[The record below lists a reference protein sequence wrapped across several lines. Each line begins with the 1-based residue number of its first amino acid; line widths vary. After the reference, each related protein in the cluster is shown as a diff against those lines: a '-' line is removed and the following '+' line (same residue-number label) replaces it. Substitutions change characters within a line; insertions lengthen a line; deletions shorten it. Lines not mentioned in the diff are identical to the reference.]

1 MPCRKTWKRNDETE
15 RRIYYSDDVQRPAA
29 HLPVPASRIL
39 SHPQLLTASG
49 CPLIGNGFYPPAY
62 LFLIDRTRFNTPATN
77 QAVAAVNAM
86 PGRAAATMA

>member
-1 MPCRKTWKRNDETE
+1 MGKTGDGAVTLSDESIPLMTFSNQQLIF
-15 RRIYYSDDVQRPAA
+15 RFL
-29 HLPVPASRIL
+29 LPGFCL
-39 SHPQLLTASG
+39 TPQLLTASG
-49 CPLIGNGFYPPAY
+49 CQLIGNGFYPPAY

>member
-1 MPCRKTWKRNDETE
+1 MKRKEDSADSLYFPHHGSRPFAGIQT
-15 RRIYYSDDVQRPAA
+15 DVF
-29 HLPVPASRIL
+29 
-39 SHPQLLTASG
+39 
-49 CPLIGNGFYPPAY
+49 CPPAY

>member
-1 MPCRKTWKRNDETE
+1 MTGNDYVT
-15 RRIYYSDDVQRPAA
+15 RDDESIPLMMFSGRQLIFQSL
-29 HLPVPASRIL
+29 LPGFCL
-39 SHPQLLTASG
+39 TPQLLTASG